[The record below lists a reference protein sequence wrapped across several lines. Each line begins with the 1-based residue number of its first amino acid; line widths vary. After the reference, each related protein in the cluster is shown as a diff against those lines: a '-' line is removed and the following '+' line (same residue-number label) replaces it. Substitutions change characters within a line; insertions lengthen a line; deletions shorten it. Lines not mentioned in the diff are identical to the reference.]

1 MHARYH
7 IKITTGALQKE
18 VSSTALRTIIDANL
32 GQDSLLGLIFHPKY
46 HYDNNLFSEGNS
58 YLEDQRR
65 SAVTALKDS
74 NVYSAWKAFGRLT
87 HAVQDFY
94 AHSNYVSL
102 WLKKSV
108 SQNPVPPNVGQ
119 EGFLPNVEHDT
130 FLSNVEQDAFLFT
143 ARQNASLSNVEQDAF
158 LFTAR
163 QNAFLS
169 TVEQDAFLFNQIDPL
184 DPALL
189 NNPALRSG
197 RIYYLLEAINYLPAF
212 SGLAVRLSP
221 KDSHLRMN
229 LDSPDRGP
237 LFPLALS
244 AAQKRTLHEFKELST
259 IIKIELGP
267 DALARFTDS

>member
-7 IKITTGALQKE
+7 IQITTGALQDKI
-18 VSSTALRTIIDANL
+18 SSTALRTIIDANL

-65 SAVTALKDS
+65 SAVTALKHE
-74 NVYSAWKAFGRLT
+74 NLPSAWKAFGRLT

-102 WLKKSV
+102 WLKNSV

-119 EGFLPNVEHDT
+119 DT
-130 FLSNVEQDAFLFT
+130 FLSNVEQD
-143 ARQNASLSNVEQDAF
+143 D
-158 LFTAR
+158 
-163 QNAFLS
+163 
-169 TVEQDAFLFNQIDPL
+169 FLFNQIDPL
-184 DPALL
+184 DPAML

-197 RIYYLLEAINYLPAF
+197 RIYYLLEAINYLPAL
-212 SGLAVRLSP
+212 SGLASRLSP

-229 LDSPDRGP
+229 LDGPDRGP
-237 LFPLALS
+237 LFPYAIS
-244 AAQKRTLHEFKELST
+244 AAQKRTIHEFEKMST
-259 IIKIELGP
+259 IIKDELGP
-267 DALARFTDS
+267 DALARFSDS